1 MQINEVYH
9 VYKAIHNNC
18 NFLEWTWDKDSYPR
32 KNEKELFKKEHMIYF
47 SFSNSISNI
56 SQVEG
61 LNIYDWIQNAN
72 EN

>member
-1 MQINEVYH
+1 MFTRPYTII
-9 VYKAIHNNC
+9 AIFWSEHETRI
-18 NFLEWTWDKDSYPR
+18 LTQE

-61 LNIYDWIQNAN
+61 LNIYD
-72 EN
+72 